1 MQTKVGFTPPLLVDL
16 IYLVL
21 VFYPC
26 SSTDGNLPSPDHV
39 QEESIPSRPRTR
51 SQTKRMAL
59 LLEEEGVG
67 TNGFTSFKVP
77 GFVHS
82 IS

>member
-1 MQTKVGFTPPLLVDL
+1 MRCCTGQFADL
-16 IYLVL
+16 KCLDDLNPQVTS
-21 VFYPC
+21 F
-26 SSTDGNLPSPDHV
+26 SDGNPSSPDHV
-39 QEESIPSRPRTR
+39 HEEYIPSRPRTR

-59 LLEEEGVG
+59 MLDEEGGG
-67 TNGFTSFKVP
+67 TNGFTGVKVP